1 MLFSKILIVLFS
13 IKTCIGIV
21 PRIFGGNEVSLEKK
35 GNYIM
40 KIKKWKISKKWA
52 VKSQSDALQI
62 WLNNFSFYIF

>member
-40 KIKKWKISKKWA
+40 KIKK
-52 VKSQSDALQI
+52 
-62 WLNNFSFYIF
+62 